1 MIELINF
8 IILFFIIAFLSEIAG
23 TITGFGSSTIFLP
36 LALFF
41 VDYKIA
47 LVLVTFTH
55 IFGCIGRVTFFRQGL
70 DKNLIL
76 LFGIPS
82 VAVAF
87 FAANLLIY
95 IPQNI
100 FILILG
106 VFLLTFS
113 ILSLLEHNFNILAT
127 KKSAV
132 AGSALS
138 GFFAGLMGAGSVV
151 RSAFLTAFGLEKIK
165 YMAVAAAVALSVSLT
180 RIQVYILNGFLK
192 PNFYSIIPI
201 LIIIALCGSFVG
213 KNVVNK
219 LQQDKFRKIVLIAIS
234 IISINFIIRG
244 LTLI

>member
-1 MIELINF
+1 MIEIISF
-8 IILFFIIAFLSEIAG
+8 VILFFIIAFLSEVTG

-47 LVLVTFTH
+47 LVLVTCTH
-55 IFGCIGRVTFFRQGL
+55 IFGCMGRVTFFRHGL

-82 VAVAF
+82 VIVAF
-87 FAANLLIY
+87 LAANLLIY
-95 IPQNI
+95 IPKNI
-100 FILILG
+100 FILLLG
-106 VFLLTFS
+106 IFLLTFS
-113 ILSLLEHNFNILAT
+113 ILSLLEHDFTILAT
-127 KKSAV
+127 KRSAV
-132 AGSALS
+132 VGSALS

-151 RSAFLTAFGLEKIK
+151 RSAFLTAFGLNKIK

-192 PNFYSIIPI
+192 PDFYFFIPI
-201 LIIIALCGSFVG
+201 LIMIALFGSFMG
-213 KNVVNK
+213 KTVVNK
-219 LQQDKFRKIVLIAIS
+219 IQQNKFRKIVLIAIA

-244 LTLI
+244 LF